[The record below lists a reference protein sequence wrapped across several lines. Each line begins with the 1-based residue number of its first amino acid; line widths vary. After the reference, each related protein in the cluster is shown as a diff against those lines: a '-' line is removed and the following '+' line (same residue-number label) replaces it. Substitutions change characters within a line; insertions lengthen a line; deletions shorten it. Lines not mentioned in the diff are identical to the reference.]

1 MHVLII
7 RKRISSIKKL
17 SWAVRELLAQTEPP
31 RLLSTFLPR
40 SIPITSFIPEP
51 PRLLFQS
58 NPELSSPAAGHP
70 TVAARRIRRHLI
82 SAHHRNALSASHP
95 PHQVDALPAASSTPA
110 ACPPPDAPPPPW
122 SSAASRPDPSLT
134 ARARSSPS
142 ASQDEELARSRWC
155 AASRASSG
163 LPR

>member
-1 MHVLII
+1 
-7 RKRISSIKKL
+7 
-17 SWAVRELLAQTEPP
+17 VRELLAQTEPP

-40 SIPITSFIPEP
+40 SIPIITSFIPEP

-58 NPELSSPAAGHP
+58 NPELFSPAAGHP

-110 ACPPPDAPPPPW
+110 ACPPPDASPPPW
-122 SSAASRPDPSLT
+122 SLAASRPASSLT
-134 ARARSSPS
+134 PSFLISPS
-142 ASQDEELARSRWC
+142 AARDEELARSRWC
-155 AASRASSG
+155 GRAEPLRAG
-163 LPR
+163 AQDARPPRHHKVLHFLDWLH